1 MLGPRDGRV
10 GAAVLPVQTTVT
22 GTLRAHGL
30 CLLYTGPL
38 PLCPPRTPLQGQGP
52 LGLGVRF
59 QLKAAL
65 PSKNLQSGGG
75 TNTQPPDSAVEVR
88 AVPAE
93 LAQGGHLAWGP
104 GGCAERG
111 SLGRVETEQEGA
123 QRWGV
128 LGPQEPVG
136 LGVQRPPPGSRSR
149 TDGGRGQGRGAGG
162 GAQSREG
169 SLGLSLALHQQKSGL
184 SPRDSPPA
192 HHVLIHSPSVRG
204 RRDPHAAA
212 SPHGGTSGATA

>member
-10 GAAVLPVQTTVT
+10 GPAVLPVQTTVT
-22 GTLRAHGL
+22 ATLRAHGL
-30 CLLYTGPL
+30 CLLYTGPF
-38 PLCPPRTPLQGQGP
+38 PLCPPRTPLQGQVP

-65 PSKNLQSGGG
+65 PSKHLQSGGG
-75 TNTQPPDSAVEVR
+75 TNTQPPDSAVEVS

-111 SLGRVETEQEGA
+111 SLGWVETEQEGA

-136 LGVQRPPPGSRSR
+136 LGAQRPPPGSRSR
-149 TDGGRGQGRGAGG
+149 TVGGCGLGRGAWGVG
-162 GAQSREG
+162 RGARH
-169 SLGLSLALHQQKSGL
+169 SLW
-184 SPRDSPPA
+184 R
-192 HHVLIHSPSVRG
+192 
-204 RRDPHAAA
+204 AA
-212 SPHGGTSGATA
+212 